1 MEASCSSD
9 AVPEPFRDRVSCFL
23 HRPLVRALI
32 IGLVIRAVLA
42 PLLTPN
48 YDMTFWMR
56 IMSMADGGLSL
67 YVVDGYYYTP
77 PWGYF
82 LSFLA
87 LLGSVFGITYGTR
100 VPELSFGMG
109 GDIMSSS
116 DAPIFSDIVPTLG
129 FVILV
134 KAFLVIVDLL
144 VAVLLHR
151 LVSERFGDGKA
162 VAVAAAWFLC
172 PLVIV
177 ESSVHGMF
185 DCIAALFAVIG
196 IGLVSKRRYALA
208 GAAVSLA
215 MLTKL
220 FAVFL
225 VPLLIAWV
233 LSREGINRKGAA
245 SLAKAIVGFAAAFI
259 LVELPSI
266 MAGDFWETVMFLTS
280 RASLTG
286 GIPAWAALIAAAVLA
301 AVIVAAW
308 VWCTRNADRVRASL
322 DRLRTPEAE
331 RRVVKALGV
340 IAVLVAV
347 AVLVFALATAG
358 WSDVPEAVA
367 FLGSKALVIVY
378 VVCVLFE
385 VYLAYRY
392 LFRGERTPERLAML
406 FFLGAMAVILWPP
419 LPQYPVFVIPF
430 AAVYV
435 MVFMPSLRKPLF
447 LLGLGYALY
456 DLSSGGITMLYAL
469 SEATGLI
476 PMDALVSMS
485 EVLYN
490 RMGDVHIAGTITGVF
505 KALAYLAFLWLM
517 YRWYREASGSGAIPA
532 VVKSAD

>member
-1 MEASCSSD
+1 MGASCSSD
-9 AVPEPFRDRVSCFL
+9 GVSGSLLDRASCFL
-23 HRPLVRALI
+23 RRPLVRVLI
-32 IGLVIRAVLA
+32 IGLIIRAVLT

-48 YDMTFWMR
+48 YDMTYWMR
-56 IMSMADGGLSL
+56 IMNMADGGLSL

-87 LLGSVFGITYGTR
+87 LIASMFGIPYGTR
-100 VPELSFGMG
+100 VPDLSFGMG
-109 GDIMSSS
+109 GDVMSSV
-116 DAPIFSDIVPTLG
+116 DAPIFSDIVPTLA
-129 FVILV
+129 FAVLV
-134 KAFLVIVDLL
+134 KAFLIIIDLA
-144 VAVLLHR
+144 VAVLLYR
-151 LVSERFGDGKA
+151 LVKERFGEENA
-162 VAVAAAWFLC
+162 VAVAVLWFLC

-185 DCIAALFAVIG
+185 DCIAVLFAVIG
-196 IGLVSKRRYALA
+196 VGLLSKRRYALA

-225 VPLLIAWV
+225 LPLLIAWAI
-233 LSREGINRKGAA
+233 SKEGFNRKGAS
-245 SLAKAIVGFAAAFI
+245 SLAGAAIGFVGAFV

-266 MAGDFWETVMFLTS
+266 LAGDFWETVMFLTS
-280 RASLTG
+280 RAAVTG
-286 GIPAWAALIAAAVLA
+286 GVPVWIFVLALAVLA
-301 AVIVAAW
+301 VIAVAAW
-308 VWCTRNADRVRASL
+308 VWCTRNADRVHTFL
-322 DRLRTPEAE
+322 DGLRTPEAE
-331 RRVVKALGV
+331 RKV
-340 IAVLVAV
+340 IKVLVAV
-347 AVLVFALATAG
+347 AVVTAVAVIALATATAG
-358 WSDVPEAVA
+358 WSDLPEAVA

-378 VVCVLFE
+378 VACVLFE
-385 VYLAYRY
+385 AYLAYRL

-406 FFLGAMAVILWPP
+406 FFLGAMTVILWPP

-430 AAVYV
+430 AAVYIA
-435 MVFMPSLRKPLF
+435 VFMPALRKPLF

-456 DLSSGGITMLYAL
+456 DLSSGGITMLYAF

-476 PMDALVSMS
+476 PMDVLVSVSEALYSPMS
-485 EVLYN
+485 NVD
-490 RMGDVHIAGTITGVF
+490 MAGAITGVF